1 MKLSGADFGA
11 ILQKGEKR
19 TDVFFE
25 GKDKLSVEGS
35 DMILLCL
42 MLAEYTAA

>member
-19 TDVFFE
+19 TDIFFE
-25 GKDKLSVEGS
+25 GKDK
-35 DMILLCL
+35 
-42 MLAEYTAA
+42 